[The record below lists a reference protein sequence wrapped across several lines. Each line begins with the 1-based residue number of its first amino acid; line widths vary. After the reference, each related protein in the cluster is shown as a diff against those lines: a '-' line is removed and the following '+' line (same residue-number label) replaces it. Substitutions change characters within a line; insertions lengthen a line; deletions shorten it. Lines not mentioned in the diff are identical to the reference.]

1 MSERSLCSTHR
12 IRKVDQG
19 LNLHPFIVHFP
30 LALLILSALSDT
42 VGILGRREQALKMGY
57 VLLLLGTLGAIG
69 GALSGQSA
77 AEAAAAPSQPQRRAS
92 PPARRARA
100 RRRRRRTVRDQ
111 YRPDPGWPRARRILP
126 SPRPGTSLASVRI
139 LGPSACEETLITC
152 RPSLARGV
160 GRLFTTDMPG
170 ATIAPQLNRGGKD

>member
-77 AEAAAAPSQPQRRAS
+77 AEAAAAIP
-92 PPARRARA
+92 
-100 RRRRRRTVRDQ
+100 
-111 YRPDPGWPRARRILP
+111 
-126 SPRPGTSLASVRI
+126 
-139 LGPSACEETLITC
+139 
-152 RPSLARGV
+152 GV
-160 GRLFTTDMPG
+160 GQDLDEHEDLGTAVVWVAIALTLTRTHLVHRKQFTGTTRVIYLLFALGVAGLVSASGYTGGHLVYKYG
-170 ATIAPQLNRGGKD
+170 AGTQPVLDTLE